1 VTKQLE
7 NDIDD
12 AVVVDGHSENLTD
25 MQDDIDAELQ
35 SVFAEFGGDPLDTKL
50 EIKIKKVEPKT
61 GKTAHCFNAVPSE
74 LPLTERI
81 KDEYGP
87 GIYEIWVYKNGY
99 RHKKQELRIASQQK
113 KPLDKVMAENKQDV
127 AVIVSTMMEQ
137 QRESMRQLQDMLTR
151 QQTVSPAPASDPVGM
166 MSAMMAA
173 MVQMKDFLQPAQ
185 SGDNMNMFLKGLE
198 LAKDFVGGGA
208 EKNFNDTLVTLAKE
222 FGPPLLNMATKEQK
236 TKIDTQLHKPAQPTG
251 SSQPQLTGTQPMTE
265 TTDPNAAAFKMQVD
279 MLVSQAGAGKDVGI
293 YADLIADN
301 VPAEQIQA
309 FITRSD
315 MIEYL
320 TQFNPQVPQY
330 REWFENLRGELQEIL
345 TVDVPEPDK
354 DITKEGLTDIA
365 DNDISVENNDLGSE
379 TETVIESDA
388 VTLHSE
394 LTQDT

>member
-1 VTKQLE
+1 MTKQLE

-12 AVVVDGHSENLTD
+12 AVVVDGQSENLTD

-99 RHKKQELRIASQQK
+99 RHKKQELRIAAQQK

-127 AVIVSTMMEQ
+127 AGIVSTMMEQ
-137 QRESMRQLQDMLTR
+137 QRESMRQMQELITR
-151 QQTVSPAPASDPVGM
+151 QQIGAPAPVSDPIAMMTGI
-166 MSAMMAA
+166 MSAMS
-173 MVQMKDFLQPAQ
+173 QMKEFVQPAQ

-222 FGPPLLNMATKEQK
+222 FGPPLLSMATKEQN
-236 TKIDTQLHKPAQPTG
+236 TKIDAQLHKPVQPTG
-251 SSQPQLTGTQPMTE
+251 SSQPQLTGTQPMNE

-279 MLVSQAGAGKDVGI
+279 MLVSQAGAGKDIGI

-301 VPAEQIQA
+301 VPVEQIQA

-330 REWFENLRGELQEIL
+330 RQWFENLRSELQEIL
-345 TVDVPEPDK
+345 TVDVPDPDK
-354 DITKEGLTDIA
+354 DVLKNELTDIP
-365 DNDISVENNDLGSE
+365 DNDISSENNDLGSE
-379 TETVIESDA
+379 SGTVIESDA
-388 VTLHSE
+388 VALRSE
-394 LTQDT
+394 SSQNT